1 MHQTTKHTKRRESG
15 AGGAVEA
22 GSQPAARGSF
32 SAWQTSYRRAAFAQD
47 ARLIFSSL
55 GNARGVP
62 WTGEV
67 LHAHAPITS
76 EYLLEYIAPSQPAP
90 SLLPHSPVHPPD
102 RISSR
107 KPRHPPPRS
116 SGCLKRRAF
125 IPGFHV
131 VLQKR
136 IPVIE
141 MPSTPFRKPRHSLE
155 AFDRLFE
162 RAFAPRETPALSLM
176 TDDIR
181 GPTAPEPPSPGT
193 QFYSPVD
200 SSFPIA
206 PQQEVSLDPI
216 WEEVRQTKEKE
227 LAASPS
233 KVKSLEGSM
242 SQTQSHQSSSQ
253 THTIGQGQG
262 PGYGKKRVT
271 KRRSR

>member
-1 MHQTTKHTKRRESG
+1 
-15 AGGAVEA
+15 
-22 GSQPAARGSF
+22 
-32 SAWQTSYRRAAFAQD
+32 
-47 ARLIFSSL
+47 
-55 GNARGVP
+55 
-62 WTGEV
+62 
-67 LHAHAPITS
+67 
-76 EYLLEYIAPSQPAP
+76 
-90 SLLPHSPVHPPD
+90 
-102 RISSR
+102 
-107 KPRHPPPRS
+107 
-116 SGCLKRRAF
+116 
-125 IPGFHV
+125 
-131 VLQKR
+131 
-136 IPVIE
+136 

-181 GPTAPEPPSPGT
+181 RPTAPEPPSPGT

-200 SSFPIA
+200 GSFPIS

-271 KRRSR
+271 KRRSSVNFRESPDGRNMLVTFDMSGVKKQDMHVSYRTNRLIVSWRVERTVERQDGDVVVREREVRRYSHTIPLPDGTKFEEVRASRDGQKLTLTLPNSKCVRADSEQIVLGSPRTIPDIDTALSGVSEYHSC